1 MQPGRFMFHRRGR
14 FGGGTGF
21 LSLQTNLCS
30 IKTNAEAAR
39 KPPMHADVV
48 NVRSNSWQLWWMTF
62 QFLYRSALHFIQHLA
77 FSPSVLLAKDLKAQM
92 YRMSCLLKPH
102 KLIMR
107 SKLSFYVSRYFL
119 LPNKTE
125 HTKCSTPTTECGE
138 RDKHTKQLKRNLF
151 VSTLIPST
159 KWNRCYN

>member
-1 MQPGRFMFHRRGR
+1 MFHRG

-21 LSLQTNLCS
+21 LSRSKQISARLKQTPRLP
-30 IKTNAEAAR
+30 R

-62 QFLYRSALHFIQHLA
+62 QFLYRPALHFIQHLA

-119 LPNKTE
+119 LANKTE
-125 HTKCSTPTTECGE
+125 HTKCSTPTTEQKAKKE
-138 RDKHTKQLKRNLF
+138 RQTHKTTQAKSICINFNAFH
-151 VSTLIPST
+151 
-159 KWNRCYN
+159 

>member
-1 MQPGRFMFHRRGR
+1 MTATGPIYVPPSL

-21 LSLQTNLCS
+21 LEQISPRLKQTLRLS
-30 IKTNAEAAR
+30 RSGK
-39 KPPMHADVV
+39 HAVV
-48 NVRSNSWQLWWMTF
+48 DICRNSWQLWWMTF
-62 QFLYRSALHFIQHLA
+62 QFLYRPALHFIQHLA

-125 HTKCSTPTTECGE
+125 HTKCSTAEQQNRKRGE
-138 RDKHTKQLKRNLF
+138 TNTQNNSSEIYLYQL
-151 VSTLIPST
+151 
-159 KWNRCYN
+159 